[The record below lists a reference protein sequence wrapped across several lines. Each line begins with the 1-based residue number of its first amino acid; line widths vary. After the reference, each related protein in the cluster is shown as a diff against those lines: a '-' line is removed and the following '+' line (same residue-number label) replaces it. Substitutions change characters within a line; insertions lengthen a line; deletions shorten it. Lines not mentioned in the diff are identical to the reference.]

1 MITQTRATPIGLDVR
16 DGYVYAAQ
24 LLPAGRG
31 YTARRLAAIPFE
43 SDQPGGLSEE
53 SVWTIDAV
61 LERRGFV
68 GSRVVIAAPRDAV
81 RSSVVS
87 VPPGAEG
94 EVVEAIARSDLA
106 RNHQLS
112 PSEFEL
118 ACWELPR
125 ISGAA
130 SGAGTALACA
140 CPHEAVMP
148 LVTRLGSVGRDVVA
162 VDLESRAL
170 ARACEPCLSRTDS
183 GLRLIAD
190 LGWSSSTVLV
200 MLGTTILYERT
211 VGEGSLAQLREE
223 IGATLR
229 IGRNCAERAIMARG
243 LTPLESGASGRSARV
258 FTMIEDYASAIADE
272 IALSIDYAVR
282 RHGLPDAS
290 EVLLT
295 GPGASTPKLD
305 EHLAQACD
313 VPTSTLRPSDLV
325 TLDRG
330 AGVLDDPCMLLAIG
344 LARATEKGA

>member
-1 MITQTRATPIGLDVR
+1 MISRSRVTPIGLDVR
-16 DGYVYAAQ
+16 DGFVYAAQ
-24 LLPAGRG
+24 LLPTGRG
-31 YTARRLAAIPFE
+31 GAARRLAAIPIDADASE
-43 SDQPGGLSEE
+43 GLSDE
-53 SVWTIDAV
+53 AV
-61 LERRGFV
+61 RTLDSILDRRGFV
-68 GSRVVIAAPRDAV
+68 GSRVVIAAPREAV

-94 EVVEAIARSDLA
+94 EVVDAIARSDLA

-112 PSEFEL
+112 PSGFEL

-148 LVTRLGSVGRDVVA
+148 LVTRLEAVGRDVVA

-170 ARACEPCLSRTDS
+170 ARACEPRLHGADG

-211 VGEGSLAQLREE
+211 VGEGSLAQLRDE

-229 IGRNCAERAIMARG
+229 VGRPSAERAIRGRG
-243 LTPLESGASGRSARV
+243 LSPLDPGASGRSARV
-258 FTMIEDYASAIADE
+258 RTMIEDYASAIADE

-290 EVLLT
+290 EVLLA
-295 GPGASTPKLD
+295 GPGASTPGLD
-305 EHLAQACD
+305 EHLTHACD
-313 VPTSTLRPSDLV
+313 VPVGAVRPSDLV
-325 TLDRG
+325 TLDHG
-330 AGVLDDPCMLLAIG
+330 AGVLDDPCVLLAIG
-344 LARATEKGA
+344 LARATERGA